1 MAPRRGSGGFGSSY
15 YGSSSAWSV
24 ETSFSLDMYE
34 SKSLFIAGFA
44 FDVLFA
50 LALIGFLTW
59 ACLIRNHNGQKKG
72 LVMAIITWLCFMI
85 TAIVYEVFFLAEAV
99 VTQYYNIDLMLQVFF
114 SDLSVWL
121 IVYVF
126 YNLIHR
132 VVNRLTDAGKPYA
145 AISIV
150 HWVILAILGAISIA
164 AWGIYVAFRVYYVQ
178 GSRGNLVDLVDSMN
192 KVDSARVILFWVV
205 SMEIFA
211 WFLFAAVKA
220 GSHRFPSRSPIY
232 AIIIGSICWFALCLT
247 NVVIYIRYYIEETT
261 FVPDYLPTATS
272 VLQFIF
278 GVGTLVGILL
288 GCQGWHHIDNS
299 MDKPPMTVQYP
310 YETQYQQYPAYNQQF
325 QPYHGQPQPQYPQ
338 QYQQP
343 VQPYELQP
351 SPQPQK

>member
-1 MAPRRGSGGFGSSY
+1 MQLQFINLISDHPLTDRCSS
-15 YGSSSAWSV
+15 
-24 ETSFSLDMYE
+24 
-34 SKSLFIAGFA
+34 
-44 FDVLFA
+44 
-50 LALIGFLTW
+50 
-59 ACLIRNHNGQKKG
+59 
-72 LVMAIITWLCFMI
+72 FMI

-220 GSHRFPSRSPIY
+220 GSHRFPSRVSFP
-232 AIIIGSICWFALCLT
+232 
-247 NVVIYIRYYIEETT
+247 
-261 FVPDYLPTATS
+261 
-272 VLQFIF
+272 
-278 GVGTLVGILL
+278 
-288 GCQGWHHIDNS
+288 
-299 MDKPPMTVQYP
+299 
-310 YETQYQQYPAYNQQF
+310 
-325 QPYHGQPQPQYPQ
+325 
-338 QYQQP
+338 
-343 VQPYELQP
+343 
-351 SPQPQK
+351 